1 MALDDAEAQKQIQQM
16 VNFILNEAKD
26 KAHEIEAK
34 ALEDFNIEKLRIVQK
49 MKEKIR
55 LEFQKKAK
63 QMEIKRSIN
72 HSSAINKARLKKL
85 CAKDQVFK
93 EIYKISSDKLA
104 ELYKDKDKYKN
115 LIIDLIVQALY
126 YIQEP
131 HVIVMYREVDKSVV
145 DGCLSEAAH
154 KYTEKIK
161 KQFNI
166 TKNVKIEL
174 DKSGNYLPPP
184 PSENNEGASCLG
196 GIILTTPNRKINC
209 DNTLDLRLKLA
220 IKHCTTE
227 IKRMFFEMD

>member
-1 MALDDAEAQKQIQQM
+1 M

-72 HSSAINKARLKKL
+72 HSSAINKARLKKM

-115 LIIDLIVQALY
+115 LIIDLIIQSLY

-131 HVIVMYREVDKSVV
+131 HVIVMCREIDKSIVE
-145 DGCLSEAAH
+145 GCLNEAAY

-161 KQFNI
+161 KQFNV

-184 PSENNEGASCLG
+184 PSENNEGTSCLG

-220 IKHCTTE
+220 IEHCTPE
-227 IKRMFFEMD
+227 IKRMFFETD

>member
-63 QMEIKRSIN
+63 QMEIKRSMSR
-72 HSSAINKARLKKL
+72 SSAINKARLKKM

-93 EIYKISSDKLA
+93 EIYKISSEKLA
-104 ELYKDKDKYKN
+104 ELYKDKEKYKN
-115 LIIDLIVQALY
+115 LIIDLIVQSLY
-126 YIQEP
+126 YMQEP
-131 HVIVMYREVDKSVV
+131 HVIIRCRDVDKAIVES
-145 DGCLSEAAH
+145 CFNEAVQ
-154 KYTEKIK
+154 KYNDKLKTK
-161 KQFNI
+161 FNI

-184 PSENNEGASCLG
+184 PSNDNEGKSCLG
-196 GIILTTPNRKINC
+196 GIILSTPNRKINC
-209 DNTLDLRLKLA
+209 DNTLDVRLKLA
-220 IKHCTTE
+220 IEYCTPE
-227 IKRMFFEMD
+227 IKRMFFENA

>member
-55 LEFQKKAK
+55 MEFQKKAK
-63 QMEIKRSIN
+63 QMEIKRSMSR
-72 HSSAINKARLKKL
+72 SSAISKARLKRM

-93 EIYKISSDKLA
+93 EIYKISSEKLA
-104 ELYKDKDKYKN
+104 ELYKDKEKYKN
-115 LIIDLIVQALY
+115 LIIDLIVQSLY

-131 HVIVMYREVDKSVV
+131 HVIIRCRDVDKAIVES
-145 DGCLSEAAH
+145 CFHEAAQ
-154 KYTEKIK
+154 KYNDKLKTK
-161 KQFNI
+161 FNV
-166 TKNVKIEL
+166 TKHVKLEL

-184 PSENNEGASCLG
+184 PSHDNEGKSCLG
-196 GIILTTPNRKINC
+196 GIMLSTPNRKINC
-209 DNTLDLRLKLA
+209 DNTLDVRLKLA
-220 IKHCTTE
+220 IEYCTPE
-227 IKRMFFEMD
+227 IKRMFFETS

>member
-55 LEFQKKAK
+55 VEFQKKAK
-63 QMEIKRSIN
+63 QMEIKRSIAR
-72 HSSAINKARLKKL
+72 SSAINKARLKKM

-93 EIYKISSDKLA
+93 EIYKISSDKLND
-104 ELYKDKDKYKN
+104 LYKDKDKYKN
-115 LIIDLIVQALY
+115 LIVDLIVQSLFY
-126 YIQEP
+126 MQEP
-131 HVIVMYREVDKSVV
+131 HVIVRCRDIDKAIVESS
-145 DGCLSEAAH
+145 LNEAVS
-154 KYTEKIK
+154 KYTDKLK

-166 TKNVKIEL
+166 TKTVKIEL

-184 PSENNEGASCLG
+184 PTPDNEGNSCLG

-209 DNTLDLRLKLA
+209 DNTLDVRLKLA
-220 IKHCTTE
+220 IEYCTPE
-227 IKRMFFEMD
+227 IKRMFFENA

>member
-72 HSSAINKARLKKL
+72 HSSAINKARLKKM

-104 ELYKDKDKYKN
+104 ELYKEKDKYKN
-115 LIIDLIVQALY
+115 LIIDLIVQSLY

-131 HVIVMYREVDKSVV
+131 HVIVMCREVDKSIVE
-145 DGCLSEAAH
+145 GCLNEAAH
-154 KYTEKIK
+154 RYTEKIK

-166 TKNVKIEL
+166 TKNIKIEL

-184 PSENNEGASCLG
+184 PSENNEGTSCLG
-196 GIILTTPNRKINC
+196 GIVLTTPNRKINC

-220 IKHCTTE
+220 IEYCTPE